1 MCRALGYHG
10 SPRSVL
16 PGSNSQLGED
26 PIYLA
31 EFLPEEVC
39 KMISFKSTL
48 YYLKTNF
55 DKIAPTSLYGS
66 EQLGWL
72 AEFII
77 REHFVFQNK
86 ERGNKRKKYPF
97 LEWFFVICKFPPNS
111 GAGWSW
117 SLHGDSTRGVLESQA
132 LVPAP
137 VPQLVSCTSWS
148 KLLYFVRPLPHLYL
162 KRL

>member
-1 MCRALGYHG
+1 MGRAGHWQSSCFVPGPGLRWEPKG
-10 SPRSVL
+10 SPRSLL

-55 DKIAPTSLYGS
+55 DKIVPTSLYGS

-72 AEFII
+72 TEFII
-77 REHFVFQNK
+77 RVHFVFQNK

-97 LEWFFVICKFPPNS
+97 LEWLFVICKFPPNS
-111 GAGWSW
+111 GAGWSR
-117 SLHGDSTRGVLESQA
+117 SLHGD
-132 LVPAP
+132 
-137 VPQLVSCTSWS
+137 
-148 KLLYFVRPLPHLYL
+148 
-162 KRL
+162 